1 MKLCFMRC
9 TVNIC
14 LLAIITLLFT
24 ACGGASSPEEASR
37 NEESQSASLQE
48 EQEQKEGPTY
58 DVPFPVWSEA
68 EELKQLFEQS
78 NDTTYVINFWAT
90 WCKPCVKEM
99 PYFEQLH
106 EEMKNE
112 KVRVILV
119 SLDFDTDLESKMKP
133 FVEERQLQSDVIAF
147 INADYN
153 SWIGEIEDAWDGAIP
168 ATIIYNANDRK
179 FISGELDSYESLK
192 ATVSDMMKT
201 S

>member
-1 MKLCFMRC
+1 MKLCHMRC

-14 LLAIITLLFT
+14 LFTLLALFFT
-24 ACGGASSPEEASR
+24 ACSGASSSKEETI
-37 NEESQSASLQE
+37 NEDSQSASLPAE
-48 EQEQKEGPTY
+48 EASDELAY
-58 DVPFPVWSEA
+58 DVPFPVWSET
-68 EELKQLFEQS
+68 EELKQLFEQN

-112 KVRVILV
+112 KIRVILV
-119 SLDFDTDLESKMKP
+119 SLDFDTDLETKMKP
-133 FVEERQLQSDVIAF
+133 FVEKRQLQPDVIAF
-147 INADYN
+147 INGDYN

-168 ATIIYNANDRK
+168 ATIIYNSKERK

-192 ATVSDMMKT
+192 ATVSEMI
-201 S
+201 